1 MPKQIRTRPA
11 TSKDGKIALLKAQQ
25 FLDEANDAFKKERWD
40 AAGLNSIHSSICG
53 ADAMLIFAAGIRCA
67 AQDHSSVVNL
77 LEKYVKGFK
86 GSPRTQLV
94 GLLKMKNDV
103 AYEQRLISQAE
114 SQRIV
119 LAANRFMT
127 WVQQHT
133 DSVKK

>member
-1 MPKQIRTRPA
+1 
-11 TSKDGKIALLKAQQ
+11 
-25 FLDEANDAFKKERWD
+25 
-40 AAGLNSIHSSICG
+40 
-53 ADAMLIFAAGIRCA
+53 
-67 AQDHSSVVNL
+67 NL